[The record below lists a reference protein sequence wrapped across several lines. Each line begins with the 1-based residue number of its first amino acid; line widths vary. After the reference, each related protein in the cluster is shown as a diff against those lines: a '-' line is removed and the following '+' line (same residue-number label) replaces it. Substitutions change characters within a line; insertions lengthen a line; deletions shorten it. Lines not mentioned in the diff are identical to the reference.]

1 MKHLVYH
8 TNSLWERL
16 HCNTLRCFLVRF
28 SAAEHKLT
36 HFAQT
41 RRVDSITRKTNILY
55 CTTRSLALRHFF
67 FKCALNDDFKGCYK
81 YPCSIYEMLSDNIG
95 VAPSMKQTH
104 CGAGEI
110 RHTVP
115 LYSMFINVSSSRN
128 NKLPL
133 TSAFSEGTLH
143 LPSYKKIPKLSSTGV
158 IISRAGGQGKMQR
171 SASTRNCPGD
181 SLRSRCASPAEYWR
195 NPRLLHCGCRDCS
208 GSSPVV
214 LVVAAAAAAD
224 HGLPCAPLRQVP
236 SIGAGAPHGSSV
248 VSGTSQA
255 SAWTVRAHVD
265 VDACVNTSARVLDC
279 S

>member
-1 MKHLVYH
+1 
-8 TNSLWERL
+8 
-16 HCNTLRCFLVRF
+16 
-28 SAAEHKLT
+28 
-36 HFAQT
+36 
-41 RRVDSITRKTNILY
+41 
-55 CTTRSLALRHFF
+55 
-67 FKCALNDDFKGCYK
+67 
-81 YPCSIYEMLSDNIG
+81 MLSDNG

-128 NKLPL
+128 NSNSLLPRRFQKAL
-133 TSAFSEGTLH
+133 CTCH
-143 LPSYKKIPKLSSTGV
+143 PIKKIPKLSSTGV

-181 SLRSRCASPAEYWR
+181 SLRSRCASPTVYWR
-195 NPRLLHCGCRDCS
+195 NPRLLHCGCGDCS

-265 VDACVNTSARVLDC
+265 VDACVNTSARVLEC